1 MKNTWN
7 KAALLL
13 VASPLLFTACKKND
27 KGELSGPV
35 PMASF
40 TTSAPK
46 TVGLTSQ
53 VTFTSTSTD
62 GFLYEWDFGD
72 GTTGTGQTV
81 THTYQAGGTVKT
93 SLIVSGR
100 GGTGTATQN
109 VVLPPVSDAVKLL
122 LTGGSSKTWVL
133 NDTIAVITVGPSDS
147 DVTSYYSGNK
157 QTNQSPGCQA
167 DDEYTFSNANVLTYD
182 AKGQTYVAEAAATAT
197 TPLVPAHCDTPR
209 NYSTSYTFGPAT
221 GTGFAQLDLQST
233 ATGTARPFIAV
244 TDAPDLTYRITKISA
259 NRMTIRA
266 GKSTS
271 NVVFEIKLKAK

>member
-1 MKNTWN
+1 MKNTWY
-7 KAALLL
+7 KAALML

-27 KGELSGPV
+27 SGALSGPA
-35 PMASF
+35 PTASY

-81 THTYQAGGTVKT
+81 THTYQAGGTIKT

-133 NDTIAVITVGPSDS
+133 NDTIAVITVGPGDS
-147 DVTSYYSGNK
+147 DVTSYYSGNTK
-157 QTNQSPGCQA
+157 VNQSPPCQV

-182 AKGQTYVAEAAATAT
+182 AKDQTFVAGGGG
-197 TPLVPAHCDTPR
+197 CDTPR
-209 NYSTSYTFGPAT
+209 NYTVNYTFGPAV
-221 GTGFAQLDLQST
+221 GTGFAQIDLQST
-233 ATGTARPFIAV
+233 ATGTARPFIGV
-244 TDAPDLTYRITKISA
+244 TDAPDLTYRITKITA

-271 NVVFEIKLKAK
+271 NLVFEMKFKVK

>member
-1 MKNTWN
+1 M
-7 KAALLL
+7 
-13 VASPLLFTACKKND
+13 VVSPLLFTACKKND

-35 PMASF
+35 PVASY
-40 TTSAPK
+40 TTSTPK
-46 TVGLTSQ
+46 TIGLTSQ

-81 THTYQAGGTVKT
+81 THTYQAGGTIKT

-100 GGTGTATQN
+100 GGTGTTTKN
-109 VVLPPVSDAVKLL
+109 VVLPPVSDAVKAL

-133 NDTIAVITVGPSDS
+133 NDTVAVITVGPSDS

-157 QTNQSPGCQA
+157 AANQSPACQA
-167 DDEYTFSNANVLTYD
+167 DDEYTFSAANTLTYD
-182 AKGQTYVAEAAATAT
+182 AKGQTFVAGGS
-197 TPLVPAHCDTPR
+197 CDTPR
-209 NYSTSYTFGPAT
+209 NYSVGYTFGPAT
-221 GTGFAQLDLQST
+221 GTGFAQIDLNST
-233 ATGTARPFIAV
+233 ATGTARPFIGV
-244 TDAPDLTYRITKISA
+244 TDAPDLTYRITQIKT

-271 NVVFEIKLKAK
+271 NLVFEMKFKVKGT

>member
-7 KAALLL
+7 KAALVL

-35 PMASF
+35 PVASY
-40 TTSAPK
+40 TVSAPK
-46 TVGLTSQ
+46 IVGLTSQ

-62 GFLYEWDFGD
+62 GFLYSWDFGD

-81 THTYQAGGTVKT
+81 THTYSSGGSIKT
-93 SLIVSGR
+93 QLVVAGR

-122 LTGGSSKTWVL
+122 LTGGTSKTWRL
-133 NDTIAVITVGPSDS
+133 NDTVSVITVGPSDS

-157 QTNQSPGCQA
+157 QVNQSPACQV

-182 AKGQTYVAEAAATAT
+182 AKSETFVAAVPATAT
-197 TPLVPAHCDTPR
+197 TAAVAAHCDTPR
-209 NYSTSYTFGPAT
+209 NYSVSYTFGPAM
-221 GTGFAQLDLQST
+221 GKGFAQLDLQST
-233 ATGTARPFIAV
+233 ATGAARPFIGV
-244 TDAPDLTYRITKISA
+244 TDAPDLTYRITSITSK
-259 NRMTIRA
+259 RMTIRA

-271 NVVFEIKLKAK
+271 NLVFEMKFIAK

>member
-27 KGELSGPV
+27 RGELSGPV
-35 PMASF
+35 PVASF
-40 TTSAPK
+40 TVSAPK
-46 TVGLTSQ
+46 IVGLSSQ

-62 GFLYEWDFGD
+62 GFLYSWDFGD
-72 GTTGTGQTV
+72 GTTGTGQTI
-81 THTYQAGGTVKT
+81 THTYQAGGTIKT
-93 SLIVSGR
+93 QLVVAGR

-109 VVLPPVSDAVKLL
+109 VVLPSTSDAVKLL
-122 LTGGSSKTWVL
+122 LTGGSSKTWLL
-133 NDTIAVITVGPSDS
+133 NDTVAVITVGPSDS

-157 QTNQSPGCQA
+157 QVNQSPACQV
-167 DDEYTFSNANVLTYD
+167 DDEYTFSSTNVLTYD
-182 AKGQTYVAEAAATAT
+182 AKGKTFVAGGS
-197 TPLVPAHCDTPR
+197 CDTPR
-209 NYSTSYTFGPAT
+209 NYSVSYTFGPAV

-233 ATGTARPFIAV
+233 ATGAARPFIGV
-244 TDAPDLTYRITKISA
+244 TDAPDLTYRITKITG

-271 NVVFEIKLKAK
+271 NLVFEMKFKAK